1 MTIKF
6 IKLKTGDDV
15 VSQVEESGKTILL
28 KVPARVT
35 SRQVS
40 DSDAP
45 KMMVELFLP
54 HAKGFSG
61 TIQKS
66 DVLLIEDVNPALK
79 EYYTEN
85 ILSMIPTL

>member
-6 IKLKTGDDV
+6 IKLKSGEDI
-15 VSQVEESGKTILL
+15 VSEIEESGKTITL
-28 KVPARVT
+28 KVPARVITIRT
-35 SRQVS
+35 SEVET
-40 DSDAP
+40 P

-54 HAKGFSG
+54 HIKGFSG

-66 DVLLIEDVNPALK
+66 DILLIEEVGPSLK
-79 EYYTEN
+79 TYYTEN